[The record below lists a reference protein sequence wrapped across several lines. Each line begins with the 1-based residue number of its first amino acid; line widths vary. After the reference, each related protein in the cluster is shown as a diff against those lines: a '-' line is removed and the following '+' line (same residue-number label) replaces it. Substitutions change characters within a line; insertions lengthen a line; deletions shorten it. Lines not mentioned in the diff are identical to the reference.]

1 MRKSRRVSLA
11 PKRSA
16 RRNGSHLTKVLRWE
30 LSHSIWDV
38 ICRELIHGFLI
49 ASVRVASWNRIK
61 LDKAVIKLSNG
72 TIDILRISL
81 SVNCM
86 LNIEV
91 GGRLAQNFG
100 WDLNSGRFLDE
111 EFVCV
116 K

>member
-1 MRKSRRVSLA
+1 L
-11 PKRSA
+11 PE
-16 RRNGSHLTKVLRWE
+16 VLRWK

-38 ICRELIHGFLI
+38 VCREFIHRFLLT
-49 ASVRVASWNRIK
+49 SVRVASWDRIK

-81 SVNCM
+81 SVNRM